1 MIGRK
6 SHTNSFIPH
15 AEKGAHIACVHVVQD
30 VPPVNVLTRHPRVFR
45 VSMPYGHVENEPSKE
60 EGLMYLHMC
69 NSVETFKTIL
79 KNIAGSGKESK
90 LGEVTVDRLIS
101 AVQPLQGTFW
111 YVPSAEEL
119 KLPPLKERRYD
130 DFLLLIL
137 MIKTKINT
145 GEEFFITGCAIT
157 AGQ

>member
-6 SHTNSFIPH
+6 SGTDTFIPH
-15 AEKGAHIACVHVVQD
+15 TDKRAHITCVHVVQD

-69 NSVETFKTIL
+69 NRVETFKTIL
-79 KNIAGSGKESK
+79 KNIAGNDKESK
-90 LGEVTVDRLIS
+90 LGEVTVDKLIS

-119 KLPPLKERRYD
+119 KLPTLKERRC
-130 DFLLLIL
+130 
-137 MIKTKINT
+137 
-145 GEEFFITGCAIT
+145 EFF
-157 AGQ
+157 

>member
-6 SHTNSFIPH
+6 SGTDTFIPH
-15 AEKGAHIACVHVVQD
+15 TDKRAHITCVHVVQD

-45 VSMPYGHVENEPSKE
+45 VSMPYGHVENEPSQE

-79 KNIAGSGKESK
+79 KNIAGNDKESK
-90 LGEVTVDRLIS
+90 LGEVTVDKLIS

-119 KLPPLKERRYD
+119 KLPTLKERRLEY
-130 DFLLLIL
+130 F
-137 MIKTKINT
+137 
-145 GEEFFITGCAIT
+145 
-157 AGQ
+157 